1 VTCAGGV
8 KHAARRAVAWL
19 IVVGLPAV
27 VVAFSLCAHGE
38 VEVRYDSTGQ
48 FVDVSEDGAPV
59 LRYHHGVT
67 KVPDDVDAVFERGDY
82 VSALYGLNGELLT
95 EDFPRDHVHHRGVN
109 WSWAT
114 IQWNGE
120 TRDMFGIRTPYTG
133 PIIGGLW
140 ARPVKMIRAENGVI
154 EAESVWKWDDKKEIV
169 RERVVITVQKRTDK
183 GRTVDF
189 EITLTPLVEGIEFC
203 GRLEAGYSG
212 FNVRMAPG
220 EGQRIDLHVD
230 EPDAAPRRA
239 WADYSAEFPGGN
251 GRSGLA
257 ILQHPDN
264 PGYPN
269 AWREYPEL
277 NFFQPLYPGGE
288 LIPMPQGKT
297 IVLRYRLWI
306 HSGNVTSQ
314 ELAEAWDT
322 SMQNAKPTIENAK

>member
-1 VTCAGGV
+1 MKCGILRPLLVS
-8 KHAARRAVAWL
+8 VAL
-19 IVVGLPAV
+19 ALATACVEA
-27 VVAFSLCAHGE
+27 E
-38 VEVRYDSTGQ
+38 VSVRHDTVGQ

-67 KVPDDVDAVFERGDY
+67 KVPEGIDPVFERGDY
-82 VSALYGLNGELLT
+82 VSALYGLSGELLT
-95 EDFPRDHVHHRGVN
+95 EDFPRDHVHHRAVN

-114 IQWNGE
+114 VQWNGE

-140 ARPVKMIRAENGVI
+140 ARPVKMIRAEGGPSAGVI
-154 EAESVWKWDDKKEIV
+154 EAESVWKWDDKTEIV
-169 RERVVITVQKRTDK
+169 RERVRIVAQKRTEDI
-183 GRTVDF
+183 RVVDF
-189 EITLTPLVEGIEFC
+189 DVRLTPLVEGLEFC

-230 EPDAAPRRA
+230 EPDATPRRA
-239 WADYSAEFPGGN
+239 WADYSAIFPGGD

-257 ILQHPDN
+257 ILQHQSN
-264 PGYPN
+264 PMYPN

-288 LIPMPQGKT
+288 LIPMPQGNT
-297 IVLRYRLWI
+297 IVLRYRLWV
-306 HSGNVTSQ
+306 HSGDVTSQ
-314 ELAEAWDT
+314 ELAEAWDSYQGDLEQT
-322 SMQNAKPTIENAK
+322 KGGRF